1 MLSLHASNKGVSTDT
16 TRETAELLTSP
27 RYQYSQTPKLMTIS
41 LVKRAGQDD
50 PVQLDP
56 SLAH

>member
-16 TRETAELLTSP
+16 RETAELLTSP
-27 RYQYSQTPKLMTIS
+27 GYQYSQTPKLMTIS